1 VSWARLAIGNGD
13 RLHVIAS
20 SQRDPCDL
28 LASAPHEDA
37 TNEQALWLDGNALAG
52 LWRNSSPPS
61 SAVVVI
67 ATGAPPSP
75 SRPTTLAIASAMP
88 SGSRHTS
95 NGSDTIRIL
104 CAASTTAAL
113 VLAPPTSSPITGIIR
128 AS

>member
-28 LASAPHEDA
+28 LASAPHEDE
-37 TNEQALWLDGNALAG
+37 TNEQALWLDENALAG

-75 SRPTTLAIASAMP
+75 SRPTLAITSAMP

-95 NGSDTIRIL
+95 NGSDTMRIL